1 MTEPTDLDLDL
12 NEELKRLT
20 KRLDKLD
27 HDPVVR
33 MTTALYEDRIR
44 KAKAKANMSDRY
56 IASAKEKDPFL
67 KAVTKPIVSDEELR

>member
-20 KRLDKLD
+20 KRLDKLY

-33 MTTALYEDRIR
+33 MATAL
-44 KAKAKANMSDRY
+44 
-56 IASAKEKDPFL
+56 
-67 KAVTKPIVSDEELR
+67 